1 MKAKRFKIN
10 AISLSIFLAYALTP
24 YSEAA
29 LVRDDVD
36 YQIFRDFAENK
47 GKFFVGA
54 TDLSVKNKRG
64 QNIGNAL
71 SNVPM
76 IDFSVAD
83 VNKRIATVVDPQY
96 AVSVKHAK
104 AEVHTFYY
112 GQYNGHN
119 DVADKENEYRVVEQN
134 NYEPHK
140 AWVRAI

>member
-54 TDLSVKNKRG
+54 TDLSVKNKQG

-83 VNKRIATVVDPQY
+83 VNKRIATVVDPLPSASNTPKQKSILFIT
-96 AVSVKHAK
+96 ANTTV
-104 AEVHTFYY
+104 
-112 GQYNGHN
+112 
-119 DVADKENEYRVVEQN
+119 
-134 NYEPHK
+134 
-140 AWVRAI
+140 IMM

>member
-83 VNKRIATVVDPQY
+83 VNKRIATVVIPNMPSASNTPKQKSILFIT
-96 AVSVKHAK
+96 ANTTV
-104 AEVHTFYY
+104 
-112 GQYNGHN
+112 
-119 DVADKENEYRVVEQN
+119 
-134 NYEPHK
+134 
-140 AWVRAI
+140 IMM

>member
-1 MKAKRFKIN
+1 MPLRHTQKRHWWG
-10 AISLSIFLAYALTP
+10 
-24 YSEAA
+24 
-29 LVRDDVD
+29 DDVD

-112 GQYNGHN
+112 LPIQ
-119 DVADKENEYRVVEQN
+119 RS
-134 NYEPHK
+134 
-140 AWVRAI
+140 

>member
-1 MKAKRFKIN
+1 MKTKRFKIN
-10 AISLSIFLAYALTP
+10 AISLSILLAYALTP

-54 TDLSVKNKRG
+54 TDLSVKNKQG

-83 VNKRIATVVDPQY
+83 VNRRTLTVIDPQY
-96 AVSVKHAK
+96 AVSVKHVK
-104 AEVHTFYY
+104 GDEISYY
-112 GQYNGHN
+112 GHHNGHL
-119 DVADKENEYRVVEQN
+119 
-134 NYEPHK
+134 
-140 AWVRAI
+140 

>member
-54 TDLSVKNKRG
+54 TDLSVKNKQG

-83 VNKRIATVVDPQY
+83 VNKRIA
-96 AVSVKHAK
+96 
-104 AEVHTFYY
+104 
-112 GQYNGHN
+112 NGSRSPICRQRQTRQSRSP
-119 DVADKENEYRVVEQN
+119 YFLLRPIQ
-134 NYEPHK
+134 
-140 AWVRAI
+140 RS

>member
-36 YQIFRDFAENK
+36 YQIFRDFAETKANFCRCNRFISENK
-47 GKFFVGA
+47 Q
-54 TDLSVKNKRG
+54 G

-76 IDFSVAD
+76 IDLALQMSTNA
-83 VNKRIATVVDPQY
+83 
-96 AVSVKHAK
+96 
-104 AEVHTFYY
+104 
-112 GQYNGHN
+112 
-119 DVADKENEYRVVEQN
+119 
-134 NYEPHK
+134 
-140 AWVRAI
+140 